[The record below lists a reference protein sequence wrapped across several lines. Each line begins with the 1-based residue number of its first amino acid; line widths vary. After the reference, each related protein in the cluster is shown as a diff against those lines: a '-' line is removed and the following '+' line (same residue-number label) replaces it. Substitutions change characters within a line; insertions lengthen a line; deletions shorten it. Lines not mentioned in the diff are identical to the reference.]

1 MSSATSRQDA
11 ASTVQASSTQ
21 RPSAASSVKPILVL
35 VAICLVAG
43 VLLGAVHQLT
53 APIAAANADAAAQ
66 EVYAALVPEAASFEP
81 VDCDVDGC
89 TAALK
94 ALDAS
99 GQPLAHVIVSQSKG
113 YGGPVPIA
121 VAFGADGTV
130 VGITAMPNDET
141 PGLGTRIADEEHI
154 GQYKGM
160 PADQVDEEGIDL
172 ISGATISSRA
182 ALSAFNIAVEA
193 YEEVR

>member
-1 MSSATSRQDA
+1 MSSASSRQDGA
-11 ASTVQASSTQ
+11 K
-21 RPSAASSVKPILVL
+21 RPSAMASAKPILVL
-35 VAICLVAG
+35 VTICLVAG

-81 VDCDVDGC
+81 VECDVEGC
-89 TAALK
+89 MAALK

-99 GQPLAHVIVSQSKG
+99 GQPVAYVIVSQSKG

-121 VAFGADGTV
+121 VAFSTEGTV
-130 VGITAMPNDET
+130 GGITAMPNDET

-160 PADQVDEEGIDL
+160 PAEQVDEEGIDL